1 MLILSRK
8 VGERIVIGDGV
19 VLVVK
24 RIMGQRVTLG
34 IEAPKSVHIVRGE
47 LKPLKAVAPV
57 HAGHLGADP
66 LDRGNLNAGATLNG
80 STLGTGGLGTAT
92 GFSAPKPR

>member
-19 VLVVK
+19 ILVVK

-47 LKPLKAVAPV
+47 LKPLSPVAV
-57 HAGHLGADP
+57 HAGHLGVNAAERSG
-66 LDRGNLNAGATLNG
+66 LDAGTLNG
-80 STLGTGGLGTAT
+80 NSLGGST

>member
-47 LKPLKAVAPV
+47 LKPLKAVPV
-57 HAGHLGADP
+57 HAGHLADP
-66 LDRGNLNAGATLNG
+66 LDRGTLNAGTALDNG
-80 STLGTGGLGTAT
+80 ALAGSSLGAAT
-92 GFSAPKPR
+92 GFSPPKPR

>member
-24 RIMGQRVTLG
+24 RILGQRVTLG

-47 LKPLKAVAPV
+47 LKPLKPAPV

-66 LDRGNLNAGATLNG
+66 LDPGTLNAGTTLNG
-80 STLGTGGLGTAT
+80 STLSSGGLGAGN

>member
-47 LKPLKAVAPV
+47 LKPLNAVPV
-57 HAGHLGADP
+57 HAGHMSADP
-66 LDRGNLNAGATLNG
+66 LDRGGVNEDAALNG
-80 STLGTGGLGTAT
+80 GPLGGSGLGAAT